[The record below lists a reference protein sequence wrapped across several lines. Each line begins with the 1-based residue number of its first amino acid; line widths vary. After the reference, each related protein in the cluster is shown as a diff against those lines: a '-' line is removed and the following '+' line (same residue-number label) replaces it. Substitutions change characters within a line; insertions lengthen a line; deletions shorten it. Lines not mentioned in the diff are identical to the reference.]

1 MRWPYL
7 PCSRLPPSIRLFHQ
21 DRGCTNGRT
30 TFPVPSHAPLLSKGV
45 VLHPVHRLRELER
58 NVSRLIIWGPNHK
71 SVVPEFRFAVHACM
85 AATDGRHRSHRRR
98 LNGGGGRRRS
108 RVASSVSRSLSIS
121 HADLDGFFPSLPLPL
136 SLSSLV
142 LPHDVR
148 PRVRPCVAPEIMSGS
163 FEFFATH
170 FSTQCAAVMAQ
181 FSLRSAQPHL
191 CR

>member
-1 MRWPYL
+1 MALTSLL
-7 PCSRLPPSIRLFHQ
+7 PHPHPSLPPSLNQIIPSRPGVHKWADDVPGSESCSLAVE
-21 DRGCTNGRT
+21 GRC
-30 TFPVPSHAPLLSKGV
+30 PSPSSQVA
-45 VLHPVHRLRELER
+45 RTREE
-58 NVSRLIIWGPNHK
+58 RLINWGPNHK
-71 SVVPEFRFAVHACM
+71 TSRNSALPCMHERRTAQKSPSSVEWWRRAAPLSRRF
-85 AATDGRHRSHRRR
+85 
-98 LNGGGGRRRS
+98 
-108 RVASSVSRSLSIS
+108 VSRSLSIS
-121 HADLDGFFPSLPLPL
+121 HADLDGFFPSL
-136 SLSSLV
+136 SLSPLV